1 MQEVSRKRP
10 HLGDS
15 EPLPSKKRAV
25 SVNCTTVP
33 VNGTVLPAAAADAVD
48 EEPRDQ
54 DDLEQFRKEA
64 IFRRMRHYSREN
76 ERSQARISELE
87 HLKSTYEASLAVM
100 GACWTQLID
109 TIRAHVKPDLSPP
122 SEEDTEDLFCLSKC
136 ISSEDCPTLAAA
148 FEEKART
155 THQLVAA
162 FVQLNGVNSL
172 GDEIYRRYQRS
183 QTECTALRSELELMR
198 ASLKDCL
205 AQRDRYHSDLANAE
219 MRLDRLQ
226 SRTVQAIYGRAQ
238 SPPKEAA
245 VKEEEGV
252 EEKEE
257 EPEEEQRMSSSPAVS
272 GQPPTSALVPEPP
285 TSGELQ
291 EWQDIAKVRE
301 DKIRE
306 LESLNEHLRH
316 DNRILTVCIFHSVPS
331 NDAFSGTEIYKALI
345 ERIAQL
351 EYILK
356 EKESQVN
363 SSAPEDPKTPS
374 LSESNDEELVQKE
387 RRSAEEKRIQ
397 EGSRLRKQREQLNAE
412 LTEVK
417 AQLIKRQ
424 SLEEMKALLASY
436 SNRLE
441 VYQSEVSR
449 LKLLL
454 AAKAGDEDLVRFLRK
469 ENSGDVAEL
478 RKHLIASETRISD
491 LERQLAA
498 FSEQH
503 PDVSHYIRAEAE
515 AQQQLAAA
523 NELLSHFRSTFGESS
538 QLPPDMRQLVEQ
550 LKLKEEEV
558 KALRLQD
565 VQHTDAES
573 TLYDEIGKLSAAWES
588 LQGQVASK
596 VFDLAAAEEK
606 IMKANL
612 DKAKADNKFFAAMR
626 EKEAVENEH
635 KHLART
641 NEKLL
646 KHVSNLTDVDKANS
660 NRLTVMEQSV
670 SAASAKAEAFKNRTM
685 SLETEL
691 FRARVS
697 RAGLE
702 TDVSHYRKVI
712 DDGKKTFAEL
722 STELRKTQ
730 EAFSVANLTI
740 ERQRKAGEIKPIPS
754 SQKEA
759 QLQKESILKCST
771 CRQNMRSTILTK
783 CLHTFCKSCIDMR
796 VSTRQRKCP
805 ACNLQ
810 FAQSEAQQMYFQ

>member
-1 MQEVSRKRP
+1 VDSRKRP
-10 HLGDS
+10 HLDDS

-25 SVNCTTVP
+25 SVNSTTVL
-33 VNGTVLPAAAADAVD
+33 VNGSVLPTAAAE

-54 DDLEQFRKEA
+54 DNLEQFRKEA

-109 TIRAHVKPDLSPP
+109 TIRAHVKPDLLPP
-122 SEEDTEDLFCLSKC
+122 SDDDAEDLFCLSKC
-136 ISSEDCPTLAAA
+136 ISSKDSPTLATA
-148 FEEKART
+148 FEEKARS
-155 THQLVAA
+155 THKLVAA
-162 FVQLNGVNSL
+162 FVQLNGVNTL
-172 GDEIYRRYQRS
+172 EDEIYRRYQRS
-183 QTECTALRSELELMR
+183 QTECTALRSELELTR
-198 ASLKDCL
+198 ANLKDCL
-205 AQRDRYHSDLANAE
+205 VQRDRYHSDLATAE

-226 SRTVQAIYGRAQ
+226 SRTVQAVHARAQ
-238 SPPKEAA
+238 SPPKEAT

-252 EEKEE
+252 EEKEGD
-257 EPEEEQRMSSSPAVS
+257 PKEEQRMSSSPAVS
-272 GQPPTSALVPEPP
+272 GQFIAPTF
-285 TSGELQ
+285 GELQ

-301 DKIRE
+301 EKIRE
-306 LESLNEHLRH
+306 LESLNENLRH
-316 DNRILTVCIFHSVPS
+316 DNRILTVQSVPS
-331 NDAFSGTEIYKALI
+331 SDAFSGTEIYKALI
-345 ERIAQL
+345 DRIAQL
-351 EYILK
+351 EYVLK
-356 EKESQVN
+356 EKESLVN
-363 SSAPEDPKTPS
+363 PSVPEEPKTPS
-374 LSESNDEELVQKE
+374 PSESNDEELREKD
-387 RRSAEEKRIQ
+387 RRAAEEKRIQ
-397 EGSRLRKQREQLNAE
+397 EGSRLRKQREQLTAE
-412 LTEVK
+412 LNEVK
-417 AQLIKRQ
+417 AQLVKRQ
-424 SLEEMKALLASY
+424 SLEEMKALVASY
-436 SNRLE
+436 NNRLE

-454 AAKAGDEDLVRFLRK
+454 AAKAGDKDLVSFLRK
-469 ENSGDVAEL
+469 EKSGDVAEL
-478 RKHLIASETRISD
+478 RKRFVASENRVYD
-491 LERQLAA
+491 LEKLLAT

-503 PDVSHYIRAEAE
+503 SDISQYIRAEAE
-515 AQQQLAAA
+515 AQRQLVAA
-523 NELLSHFRSTFGESS
+523 NELLTQFRSTFGESS
-538 QLPPDMRQLVEQ
+538 QLRPDARQLAEQ

-558 KALRLQD
+558 KVLRLQD
-565 VQHTDAES
+565 AQHADAET
-573 TLYDEIGKLSAAWES
+573 TLYDEIGKLSTAWET

-596 VFDLAAAEEK
+596 VFDLAAAEER
-606 IMKANL
+606 IMKTNL

-646 KHVSNLTDVDKANS
+646 KHVSNLTDVEKANA

-670 SAASAKAEAFKNRTM
+670 STTNAKAEACKNRIM
-685 SLETEL
+685 ALETEL

-712 DDGKKTFAEL
+712 DDGKKTFAEI

-730 EAFSVANLTI
+730 EALSIANLTV
-740 ERQRKAGEIKPIPS
+740 ERQRKTGDSKPIPS

-759 QLQKESILKCST
+759 QLQKEVDKCMSILKCST

-796 VSTRQRKCP
+796 ISTRQRKCP

-810 FAQSEAQQMYFQ
+810 FAQSEAQQLYFQ

>member
-15 EPLPSKKRAV
+15 ETLPSKKRAV
-25 SVNCTTVP
+25 SVNGTVP
-33 VNGTVLPAAAADAVD
+33 VNGTVLPTAAGD

-54 DDLEQFRKEA
+54 DSLEQFRKEA

-122 SEEDTEDLFCLSKC
+122 SDEDTEDLFCLSKC
-136 ISSEDCPTLAAA
+136 ISSEDSPTLAAA
-148 FEEKART
+148 FEEKARS
-155 THQLVAA
+155 THKLVTA

-205 AQRDRYHSDLANAE
+205 AQRDRYHSDLATAE

-226 SRTVQAIYGRAQ
+226 SRTVQAIHGRAQ
-238 SPPKEAA
+238 SPPKEAV

-252 EEKEE
+252 EEKEV
-257 EPEEEQRMSSSPAVS
+257 EPKEEERMSSSPA
-272 GQPPTSALVPEPP
+272 PTPALVPVTP
-285 TSGELQ
+285 TSEELQ

-306 LESLNEHLRH
+306 LESLNENLRH
-316 DNRILTVCIFHSVPS
+316 DNRILTHSVPS

-363 SSAPEDPKTPS
+363 SSVPEDPKTPS
-374 LSESNDEELVQKE
+374 LSESNDEELKEKE
-387 RRSAEEKRIQ
+387 RRAAEEKRIQ

-412 LTEVK
+412 LAEVK

-424 SLEEMKALLASY
+424 SLEEMRALVASY
-436 SNRLE
+436 GNRLE

-454 AAKAGDEDLVRFLRK
+454 AAKAGDEDLVGFLRR
-469 ENSGDVAEL
+469 ENSGDAAEL
-478 RKHLIASETRISD
+478 RKRLITSETRISD

-503 PDVSHYIRAEAE
+503 PDVSRYIRAEAE

-523 NELLSHFRSTFGESS
+523 KELLAQFRSTFGESS
-538 QLPPDMRQLVEQ
+538 QLLPDMRQLVEQ

-558 KALRLQD
+558 KAFRLQD

-588 LQGQVASK
+588 LQGQVANK

-660 NRLTVMEQSV
+660 NRLTVMDQSV
-670 SAASAKAEAFKNRTM
+670 LAANAKAEGFKNRTL

-712 DDGKKTFAEL
+712 DDGKKQFAEL

-730 EAFSVANLTI
+730 EAFSVVNLTI

-759 QLQKESILKCST
+759 QLQKEVDKCMSVLKCST

-805 ACNLQ
+805 ACNLA
-810 FAQSEAQQMYFQ
+810 FAQSEAQQLYFQ